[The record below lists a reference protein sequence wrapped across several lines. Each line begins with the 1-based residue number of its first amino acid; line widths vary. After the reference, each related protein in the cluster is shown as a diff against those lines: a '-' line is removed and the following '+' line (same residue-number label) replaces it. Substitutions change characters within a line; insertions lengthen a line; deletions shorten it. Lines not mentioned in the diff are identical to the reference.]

1 MKLSE
6 AYFKPIGWVMNKARY
21 PVLRVILA
29 SFICFFVCLYVCLYC
44 PVVGIIEF
52 TVRTIPDFFADIWD
66 ASKTLLKDAWHG
78 DWS

>member
-29 SFICFFVCLYVCLYC
+29 SFICFFACLYLS
-44 PVVGIIEF
+44 VVGIIEF
-52 TVRTIPDFFADIWD
+52 IVRTTPDFFADIWYS
-66 ASKTLLKDAWHG
+66 SKDLLKDAWQG

>member
-6 AYFKPIGWVMNKARY
+6 AYSKPIGWVMNKARY

-29 SFICFFVCLYVCLYC
+29 SFICFFAWLYC
-44 PVVGIIEF
+44 LVVGIIEF
-52 TVRTIPDFFADIWD
+52 IEFTVRTTPDFFADIWY

>member
-6 AYFKPIGWVMNKARY
+6 TYSKPIGWVMNKARY

-29 SFICFFVCLYVCLYC
+29 SFICFFACLYACLYC
-44 PVVGIIEF
+44 SVVGIIEF
-52 TVRTIPDFFADIWD
+52 LVRTTPDFFADIWD
-66 ASKTLLKDAWHG
+66 ASKSLLKDAWHG

>member
-29 SFICFFVCLYVCLYC
+29 SFICFFLCFFACLYC
-44 PVVGIIEF
+44 SVEGIIEF
-52 TVRTIPDFFADIWD
+52 IVRTTPDFFADIWY
-66 ASKTLLKDAWHG
+66 ASKSLLKDAWHG

>member
-6 AYFKPIGWVMNKARY
+6 AYIKPIGWVINKARY

-29 SFICFFVCLYVCLYC
+29 SFICFFACLYC
-44 PVVGIIEF
+44 SVVGIIEF
-52 TVRTIPDFFADIWD
+52 IIEFIIRTTPDFFADVWY